1 MKLAHGNPGLSGSG
15 YGSSHSDCPMEKD
28 IPGQM
33 RIKDTLKF
41 RKKTKSGGKAV
52 FLPIPFNKVQ
62 VLIIFEKYE

>member
-1 MKLAHGNPGLSGSG
+1 MKLAHGNSGLSGSG

-41 RKKTKSGGKAV
+41 RKKQNQGGKQ
-52 FLPIPFNKVQ
+52 FFYLYHSIKFR
-62 VLIIFEKYE
+62 F